1 MLRLNESRTPAGNV
15 RGANGGTVE
24 GADGRV
30 RGPGGRIKGAGLGSW
45 LGALT
50 RLGRGELG
58 SRLWSSRC

>member
-1 MLRLNESRTPAGNV
+1 M